1 MRILA
6 VQRPGFFNFEG
17 GSYAKTIGL
26 SAKNEPEIYR
36 LVCRLVSAARSHGVS
51 LNNKGHNRRIVSR
64 YAHTSGA
71 PTASSRRV
79 AAAAPGRPWS

>member
-1 MRILA
+1 MRMSRWVPMLDPGRIRSGMRILA

-36 LVCRLVSAARSHGVS
+36 FACRSVSAARSNGVS
-51 LNNKGHNRRIVSR
+51 LENKGHNCRIVSR
-64 YAHTSGA
+64 YA
-71 PTASSRRV
+71 PTTRR
-79 AAAAPGRPWS
+79 